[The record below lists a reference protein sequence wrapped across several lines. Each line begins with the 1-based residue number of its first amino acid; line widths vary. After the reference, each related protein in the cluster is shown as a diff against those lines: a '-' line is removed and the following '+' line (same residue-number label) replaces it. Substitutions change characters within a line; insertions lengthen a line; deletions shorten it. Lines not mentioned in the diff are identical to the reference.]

1 MVDSK
6 IINNKLT
13 ILFVIFIYFM
23 TNFLECINES
33 NSSNRQV
40 VACAVCEEKAVS
52 RLLTTVPRS
61 LIKV

>member
-1 MVDSK
+1 MYNTIFL
-6 IINNKLT
+6 II
-13 ILFVIFIYFM
+13 V
-23 TNFLECINES
+23 FLECVNE
-33 NSSNRQV
+33 NASNRQV